1 MWLKMNLKAFT
12 LLEALVALLVISGG
26 LVLFESMTQLLT
38 AEVHYQN
45 QRVEKDWLL
54 FANQLEQEL
63 SRSEFIEVKGNRVY
77 LKQDNHLMALGMSRA
92 DDFRKTNDRGQGYQ
106 PMVKGLKTATI
117 EQNGDLLQFHF
128 QFEQGLE
135 RDFIYRVQ
143 EKS

>member
-1 MWLKMNLKAFT
+1 MWLKTRVRAFT
-12 LLEALVALLVISGG
+12 LLEALVALIVISGG
-26 LVLFESMTQLLT
+26 LLLFRSMTQLLA

-54 FANQLEQEL
+54 FANQLDQEL
-63 SRSEFIEVKGNRVY
+63 ARSEFIKVEDNRVY
-77 LKQDNHLMALGMSRA
+77 VKQGNSQIALGMSRS

-106 PMVKGLKTATI
+106 PMVKGLKAATV
-117 EQNGDLLQFHF
+117 QQDGLLLRFHF

-135 RDFIYRVQ
+135 RDYVYRVE

>member
-1 MWLKMNLKAFT
+1 MLLKTRVRAFT
-12 LLEALVALLVISGG
+12 LLEALVALIVISGG
-26 LVLFESMTQLLT
+26 LLLFRSMTQLLA

-54 FANQLEQEL
+54 FANQLDQEL
-63 SRSEFIEVKGNRVY
+63 ARSEFIKVEDNRVY
-77 LKQDNHLMALGMSRA
+77 VKQGTSQIALGMSRA

-106 PMVKGLKTATI
+106 PMVKGLKTATV
-117 EQNGDLLQFHF
+117 QQDGALLRFHF

-135 RDFIYRVQ
+135 RDYVYRVE